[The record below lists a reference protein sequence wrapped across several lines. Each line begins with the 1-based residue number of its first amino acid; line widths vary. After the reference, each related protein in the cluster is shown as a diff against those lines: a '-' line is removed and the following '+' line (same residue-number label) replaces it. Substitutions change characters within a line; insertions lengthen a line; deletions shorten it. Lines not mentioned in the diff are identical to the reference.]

1 MNREE
6 RQQARENICKVLR
19 DKINNNSMQL
29 EIDLFQKMN
38 APARVI
44 KTMQA
49 NLMRYHRL
57 YEQVCENKK

>member
-6 RQQARENICKVLR
+6 RQKQKENICQILR
-19 DKINNNSMQL
+19 DKLNNNYMQL

-38 APARVI
+38 ASARII

-49 NLMRYHRL
+49 NLLRYHRL